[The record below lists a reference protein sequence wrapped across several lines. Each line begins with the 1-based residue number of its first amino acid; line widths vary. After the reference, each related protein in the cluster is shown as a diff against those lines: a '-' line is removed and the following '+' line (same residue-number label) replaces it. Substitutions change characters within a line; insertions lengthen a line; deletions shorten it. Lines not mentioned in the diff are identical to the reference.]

1 MHTPKDI
8 DRPVPSGSEGRR
20 AFGQRYELRDVS
32 VSFFGMV
39 VLGLLLLTLL
49 GMAVSLWFF
58 NFEAQ
63 RTRVADV
70 PPPPLA
76 ETLPAEPP
84 QPRLQEVPAADL
96 QKLEKEERDV
106 LENYAWIDEKS
117 GIVRIPIDRA
127 IELLAERGLPART
140 AAGSPE
146 SGARATPE
154 PKQ

>member
-8 DRPVPSGSEGRR
+8 DKTR

-32 VSFFGMV
+32 VRLFGMV

-63 RTRVADV
+63 RTRRADV

-84 QPRLQEVPAADL
+84 EPRLQEVPAADL
-96 QKLEKEERDV
+96 QQLEKEEKAV

-127 IELLAERGLPART
+127 IELLAERGLPARSMEGLPARSET
-140 AAGSPE
+140 GNAAP
-146 SGARATPE
+146 AAQRATKE
-154 PKQ
+154 K